1 MAEFP
6 ALPLWTDGYLA
17 DTRHLST
24 VEHGAYLLL
33 LMEAWRR
40 PSCSLPADDKF
51 LSRLAG
57 VSMPEWLDMKDTIL
71 AFWKLNE
78 RTQTITQKRL
88 TKERQF
94 LDKKRDENRVKAL
107 SRWKKTKSSDA
118 DAMPEAM
125 PEACRDDAPTPTPT
139 PTKKKAPSSPKK
151 GSRLPD
157 DFKPDQAW
165 VKGRSI
171 LSREQLQREFEKFK
185 NYWQSESGQKA
196 SKLDWEKAWRN
207 WVIKAEERGG
217 PRSSPGKKSE
227 FRTQQDDITANL
239 ERMAN
244 GQSTGTNEQP
254 ALDLDA
260 TDYRRH

>member
-57 VSMPEWLDMKDTIL
+57 VSMAEWLDMKDIIL

-107 SRWKKTKSSDA
+107 TRWKKTKSSDA
-118 DAMPEAM
+118 DAMPDAM

-139 PTKKKAPSSPKK
+139 PNKKKAPSSPKK

-157 DFKPDQAW
+157 NFKPDQEWSKAQ
-165 VKGRSI
+165 G
-171 LSREQLQREFEKFK
+171 LSTDRLLAEFEKFK
-185 NYWQSESGQKA
+185 DYWRGAAGAKGV
-196 SKLDWEKAWRN
+196 KLDWQATWRN
-207 WVIKAEERGG
+207 WIRAAIERSGG
-217 PRSSPGKKSE
+217 RAPPAKKSE

-244 GQSTGTNEQP
+244 GQSTGTDEQP